1 MKTNKRVFTRLSLGF
16 SILWAFSGLASIL
29 LGWMLSWGLMLIAR
43 GIFGD
48 YIYVNGVRHITEDYL
63 FSWMFFP
70 LIGLLQG
77 GIQALILREVH
88 PRPGIWALVTPAG
101 WIAGFVILRVVSE
114 WFFTRWTSQ
123 ENSPLYLLIVF
134 FTLGVC
140 ISLAQWLVLRRWA
153 ARAGWWVLF
162 STLGWVILPLFSGET
177 FTSVLE
183 LLLIGLL
190 PSVVCLPAFWLMF
203 DREHGG
209 QAEALP

>member
-1 MKTNKRVFTRLSLGF
+1 MNTNKRVFTRLSLGF
-16 SILWAFSGLASIL
+16 SILWTFSGLASIL
-29 LGWMLSWGLMLIAR
+29 LAWGISFGLVLLAR
-43 GIFGD
+43 SIVGD
-48 YIYVNGVRHITEDYL
+48 YVVVNGVRHITEDYL

-88 PRPGIWALVTPAG
+88 PRPGMWALVTPAG
-101 WIAGFVILRVVSE
+101 WIAGFVILRAVSE
-114 WFFTRWTSQ
+114 WFIAKRTFPEPPWF
-123 ENSPLYLLIVF
+123 YLLTVF
-134 FTLGVC
+134 LTLGLC

-162 STLGWVILPLFSGET
+162 STLGWVILPLFSGES

-190 PSVVCLPAFWLMF
+190 PSVFCLPAFWLMF
-203 DREHGG
+203 DRRHGG